1 MLDSA
6 TEEDSCKLNLRI
18 SKGNINIVIPLS

>member
-6 TEEDSCKLNLRI
+6 TEEDSCMLNLRI
-18 SKGNINIVIPLS
+18 SKGKVNIVIPLS

>member
-1 MLDSA
+1 MLDGA

>member
-18 SKGNINIVIPLS
+18 SKGDVNIVISLS